1 MKKTI
6 LIMLAALGLII
17 AAPAAAQDKDI
28 AKIYKKE
35 LKQRKAA
42 IKKNKQEIFGTSR
55 GIDVALLN
63 HYTALDN
70 GGADVQEIIGY
81 AHAKSKNLLTTAA
94 QNSVA
99 QRYAAQASAQIKGM
113 LKQTLEGDAEDVDNE
128 VDKISATYLTKVE
141 AEIKGEIKPSYSLIS
156 QAPDGAWDL
165 EAYYIVNQT
174 KATNARRTAL
184 AEALKAH
191 NRTLPAEKTAVI
203 VQQTVVVEQQ

>member
-6 LIMLAALGLII
+6 MIMLAVLGLII
-17 AAPAAAQDKDI
+17 AAPATAQDKNI

-35 LKQRKAA
+35 LKQRKAQ
-42 IKKNKQEIFGTSR
+42 IKKNKQELFGTSR

-63 HYTALDN
+63 HFTALDN

-99 QRYAAQASAQIKGM
+99 QKYAQQASAQIKGM
-113 LKQTLEGDAEDVDNE
+113 LKQELEGNADNVDEE

-141 AEIKGEIKPSYSLIS
+141 AEIKGQIKPSYSLIS
-156 QAPDGAWDL
+156 TTADGAYDL

-174 KATNARRTAL
+174 KATNARRNAL
-184 AEALKAH
+184 NEALKEH
-191 NRTLPAEKTAVI
+191 NRSLPAEKAAVI

>member
-6 LIMLAALGLII
+6 LIMLAALGLIL

-28 AKIYKKE
+28 AKLYKKE

-42 IKKNKQEIFGTSR
+42 IKKNKQELFGTSR

-63 HYTALDN
+63 HFMALDS
-70 GGADVQEIIGY
+70 GGDDAMEIIGY
-81 AHAKSKNLLTTAA
+81 AHAKSKNLLATAA

-99 QRYAAQASAQIKGM
+99 QRYAAHASAQIKGM

-141 AEIKGEIKPSYSLIS
+141 AEIKGELKPSYSLIK
-156 QAPDGAWDL
+156 QASDGAWDL

-174 KATNARRTAL
+174 KATNARRNAL
-184 AEALKAH
+184 NAALKEH
-191 NRTLPAEKTAVI
+191 NRILAAEKTAVI
-203 VQQTVVVEQQ
+203 VQQTVVVE